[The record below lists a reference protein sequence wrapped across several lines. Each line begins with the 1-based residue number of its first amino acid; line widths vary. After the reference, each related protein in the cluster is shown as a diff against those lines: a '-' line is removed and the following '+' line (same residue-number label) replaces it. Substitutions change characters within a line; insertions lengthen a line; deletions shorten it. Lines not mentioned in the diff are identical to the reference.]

1 AGTDPQVMRSIN
13 VCHAYTAAYTGYGIR
28 TVLLP
33 DVPGNEGV
41 LRPITVTAPEGSI
54 LNALPPAAGG
64 ARALVGHFLPS
75 MVVRAL
81 AEAMPDRVMA
91 TVGSPLWCVNLSGR
105 RP

>member
-1 AGTDPQVMRSIN
+1 
-13 VCHAYTAAYTGYGIR
+13 
-28 TVLLP
+28 
-33 DVPGNEGV
+33 
-41 LRPITVTAPEGSI
+41 TAPEGSI

-105 RP
+105 RPDGSQYANMFFLNGGYGASSRRDGINVLSWPSNISSTPIEVIEQLSP